1 MEPQFVFDQSVNFE
15 TRMMRVF
22 RHQYDNLRPYKLF
35 CDELGVN
42 SDSITAQNLPPLLP
56 VEAFRDADICS
67 AKIDD
72 TTLQFMSSGTT
83 GMKRSTHCVPDPELY
98 RKSIFEGIRQFYPL
112 EEFVI
117 LAYTPGYIDNPNSS
131 LIWMLQQLVEKD
143 NTGLSRFLE
152 LDEPVSPIALDA
164 IKASGKRILLFG
176 AAFGLIDLAERYPF
190 TLPENTLIM
199 ETGGMKTHRREMSR
213 EQLHTKLAR
222 AFGLQESQVH
232 SEYGMTELLS
242 QSYSDGS
249 GWFRCPHWMKISIRN
264 PHNPME
270 EAPQGDE
277 GLIGIIDLANFYS
290 CSFILTGDKG
300 IMKPDGRFKVLG
312 RYVPENLRGC
322 NFLID
327 QD

>member
-22 RHQYDNLRPYKLF
+22 RHQYDNVRPYKLF
-35 CDELGVN
+35 CDELGAKP
-42 SDSITAQNLPPLLP
+42 DSITAQNLPPLLP

-67 AKIDD
+67 SKIDD
-72 TTLQFMSSGTT
+72 SPLRFMSSGTT
-83 GMKRSTHCVPDPELY
+83 GMKRSTHYVFDPELY
-98 RKSIFEGIRQFYPL
+98 RKSIFDGIRQFYPL
-112 EEFVI
+112 DEFVI

-131 LIWMLQQLVEKD
+131 LIWMIQQLVEND

-152 LDEPVSPIALDA
+152 LGEPVSPIALDA

-213 EQLHTKLAR
+213 EELHTKLAR

-242 QSYSDGS
+242 QAYSDGS

-270 EAPQGDE
+270 EVPQGDE